1 MPLIRRIPKRGFNN
15 ARHTIEYVPV
25 NLAELN
31 QFESGSV
38 VDAAALRKA
47 GLANGTI
54 KRIKILGNGKLE
66 QKLTVLAHAFS
77 ASAKAKIEEA
87 GGTCEVVKK
96 EPVSTA
102 E

>member
-1 MPLIRRIPKRGFNN
+1 MHAIN
-15 ARHTIEYVPV
+15 YVPV

-38 VDAAALRKA
+38 VNAETLRKA
-47 GLANGTI
+47 GLANGTV

-66 QKLTVLAHAFS
+66 QKLTVQAHAFS

-87 GGTCEVVKK
+87 GGSCEVVKK
-96 EPVSTA
+96 ESVTTA